1 LARPWNLCNAAQ
13 SHGRHSEPIN
23 KDSFFGGGMK
33 TVLVADDNEANR
45 ELVAV
50 ILQRQG
56 YDVME
61 AANGREAIALAKE
74 HSPDLVLLDI
84 HMPEMDGYQAVEA
97 LRAAEASRHIPVVAL
112 TASAMA
118 GDAEEALSRG
128 FTAYL
133 AKPYEISAV
142 VALVKRLVG
151 DAA

>member
-1 LARPWNLCNAAQ
+1 
-13 SHGRHSEPIN
+13 
-23 KDSFFGGGMK
+23 MK
-33 TVLVADDNEANR
+33 TILVADDNEANR

-56 YDVME
+56 YEVIE
-61 AANGREAIALAKE
+61 AGNGRDAITRAQE
-74 HSPDLVLLDI
+74 QSPDLVLLDI
-84 HMPEMDGYQAVEA
+84 HMPEMDGYEAVQA

-142 VALVKRLVG
+142 ISLVKRLVG

>member
-1 LARPWNLCNAAQ
+1 
-13 SHGRHSEPIN
+13 
-23 KDSFFGGGMK
+23 MK
-33 TVLVADDNEANR
+33 TILVADDNEANR

-56 YDVME
+56 YQVIE
-61 AANGREAIALAKE
+61 ARNGREALALTKE
-74 HSPDLVLLDI
+74 RCPDLVLLDI
-84 HMPEMDGYQAVEA
+84 HMPEMDGYEAVQAI
-97 LRAAEASRHIPVVAL
+97 RKAEGSAQGSKELPIVAL

-118 GDAEEALSRG
+118 GDAEEALSHG

-142 VALVKRLVG
+142 VSLVKRLAG

>member
-1 LARPWNLCNAAQ
+1 
-13 SHGRHSEPIN
+13 
-23 KDSFFGGGMK
+23 MK
-33 TVLVADDNEANR
+33 TILVADDNEANR

-56 YDVME
+56 YEVLE
-61 AANGREAIALAKE
+61 ASNGREAIVLAKE
-74 HSPDLVLLDI
+74 RHPDLVLLDI
-84 HMPEMDGYQAVEA
+84 HMPEMGGYEAVQAI
-97 LRAAEASRHIPVVAL
+97 RQAENSKNVPIVAL

-118 GDAEEALSRG
+118 GDAEEALARG

-142 VALVKRLVG
+142 VSLVKRLVG